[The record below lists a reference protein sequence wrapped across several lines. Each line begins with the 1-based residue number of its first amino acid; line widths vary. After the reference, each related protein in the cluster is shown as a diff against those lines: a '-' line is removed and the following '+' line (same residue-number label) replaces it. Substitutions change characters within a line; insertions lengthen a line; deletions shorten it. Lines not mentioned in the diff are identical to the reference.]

1 MKDEGCEY
9 VSSIENAQG
18 ETLASLVYWILR
30 NSLTFS
36 PFFFSNLY
44 PRHDSSR
51 NFPSSFDRYF
61 FFYQIVVH
69 PRDNSTTNN
78 STSGNDAKNR
88 LIREHEEEEEE
99 TKEEEESSSR
109 TLPSDNKGLCRLPG
123 ISFYLVTVSA
133 KPCRG
138 NSNRGGPGTGTR
150 RRRRGRRSSP
160 RDARRRL
167 AKVLRVKLFAS
178 NNF

>member
-36 PFFFSNLY
+36 PFFSPIYILATILREIFLH
-44 PRHDSSR
+44 PLIGI
-51 NFPSSFDRYF
+51 F